1 MWLIVCVRDGEAGE
15 LPFRGAPLH
24 TVRCENDLNKRAL
37 RREPLSALSI
47 ADGSPRACSGWRGV
61 FVAAVCGI

>member
-1 MWLIVCVRDGEAGE
+1 MPTRLLASAKSEMHFLMWLIVCVRDGEAGE

-37 RREPLSALSI
+37 RDQITL
-47 ADGSPRACSGWRGV
+47 DGY
-61 FVAAVCGI
+61 